1 MPLVTDTG
9 WTAELTELLREFFPG
24 GDDVEVRHARRDT
37 EPKNIFTIEGKT
49 YPFVSV
55 FPDTR
60 LNMAKRNA
68 KLGLYDALSA
78 STGRSLP
85 WGSLTGVRP
94 TKLFC
99 EAVRC
104 GMDYPSA
111 ERFMTDVYRVSAPK
125 AALRGVSPEAQRGLD
140 ALPGKSGQSVRAYPV
155 RRSRCTYC
163 RSSVRTPTG
172 IKNLSGRMS
181 TVWLR
186 SWSAAGGFLPIT
198 AMRCT
203 RSMSAAERR
212 RRFRPNRSGGAGC
225 GKV

>member
-125 AALRGVSPEAQRGLD
+125 SRFAAAYRRGAAGTGR
-140 ALPGKSGQSVRAYPV
+140 AAGKSGQSVRAYPV
-155 RRSRCTYC
+155 LPFALYVLFVRQCGRR
-163 RSSVRTPTG
+163 P
-172 IKNLSGRMS
+172 
-181 TVWLR
+181 
-186 SWSAAGGFLPIT
+186 A
-198 AMRCT
+198 
-203 RSMSAAERR
+203 
-212 RRFRPNRSGGAGC
+212 
-225 GKV
+225 